1 MATRLNMTAQLT
13 GDYTFPKQLP
23 KPPPGPYSIQ
33 QEPIASEIREIIRHH
48 FSRRPD
54 VFVSGEGYLCHDT
67 RNRAGWLVPDCV
79 VAFDVVPEAIFHRN
93 GYVISEVGRPPDF
106 VLEIASESTG
116 VADYIRKREGYARYG
131 VREYWRFDPTGGE
144 YHDQP
149 MAGDVLVNGEYQP
162 IPLNR
167 GAGSLI
173 RGHSPVLGL
182 DLCWDNGRL
191 RFYDPKAGEYLS
203 TMIEA
208 LSGHAEAEA
217 RADAEAQ
224 ARTEAEARADAEA
237 QARTEAEA
245 RADAEAQARAEAEA
259 RADAEAQARVEA
271 EAEVQSLRERLSK
284 LQR

>member
-1 MATRLNMTAQLT
+1 
-13 GDYTFPKQLP
+13 
-23 KPPPGPYSIQ
+23 
-33 QEPIASEIREIIRHH
+33 
-48 FSRRPD
+48 
-54 VFVSGEGYLCHDT
+54 
-67 RNRAGWLVPDCV
+67 VPDCV
-79 VAFDVVPEAIFHRN
+79 VSFGVDPQAIHDRN
-93 GYVISEVGRPPDF
+93 GYVISEVGKPPDF

-116 VADYIRKREGYARYG
+116 VVDYTRKRDGYAGYG
-131 VREYWRFDPTGGE
+131 VREYWRFDPTGGD

-162 IPLNR
+162 TPLNR
-167 GAGSLI
+167 GAGGLI

-208 LSGHAEAEA
+208 LSGHAESEA
-217 RADAEAQ
+217 RADAESH
-224 ARTEAEARADAEA
+224 ARV
-237 QARTEAEA
+237 
-245 RADAEAQARAEAEA
+245 EAEA